1 MVATPLDRL
10 AEIPLFSGCSRKD
23 LERLVRAAD
32 EVSVEAGT
40 VLTVEGELGR
50 EVFVILTGAAR
61 VERAGRPVATLGPGD
76 HVGELSL
83 LDGGPRTATV
93 TTTEPT
99 TVLVLTR
106 QAFNGV
112 LDEIPTL
119 AHRLLV
125 SLAHRLRSAEAADHS
140 H

>member
-1 MVATPLDRL
+1 MATPLDRL

-50 EVFVILTGAAR
+50 EVFVILTGSAL

>member
-1 MVATPLDRL
+1 MVTTSRDRL
-10 AEIPLFSGCSRKD
+10 AEIPLFSGCTKKD
-23 LERLVRAAD
+23 LQRLDRASD
-32 EVSVEAGT
+32 EVDVQAGT
-40 VLTVEGELGR
+40 VLTAEGEQGR
-50 EVFVILTGAAR
+50 EAFVILSGAAT
-61 VERAGRPVATLGPGD
+61 VARDGQQVAVLGPGD
-76 HVGELSL
+76 HIGELSL

-93 TTTEPT
+93 TTTEDS

-119 AHRLLV
+119 AHKLLV
-125 SLAHRLRSAEAADHS
+125 SLARRLRAAEAEAH

>member
-1 MVATPLDRL
+1 MSTSVDRL
-10 AEIPLFSGCSRKD
+10 ARIPLFSGCSDRD
-23 LERLVRAAD
+23 LKRLVRASD
-32 EVSVEAGT
+32 EVSLDAGT
-40 VLTVEGELGR
+40 VLTSEGELGR
-50 EVFVILTGAAR
+50 EVFVILTGAAEVTR
-61 VERAGRPVATLGPGD
+61 EGTVVATLGPGD

-93 TTTEPT
+93 TTTEDT

-119 AHRLLV
+119 AHKLLV
-125 SLAHRLRSAEAADHS
+125 SLAHRLRAAEDLLS